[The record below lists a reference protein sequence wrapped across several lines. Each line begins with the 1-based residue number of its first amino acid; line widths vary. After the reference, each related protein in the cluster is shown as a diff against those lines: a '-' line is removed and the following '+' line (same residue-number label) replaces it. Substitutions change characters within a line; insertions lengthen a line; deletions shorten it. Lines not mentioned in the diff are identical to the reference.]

1 MRCRS
6 RYLFHVPALMSEVAD
21 AREGHG
27 KSAVISCRGYF
38 RVADG
43 AAGLDGSGRTSG
55 CSGDEAVRERKE
67 CVTANHAVFEG
78 EVSFAS
84 FPDSDAA

>member
-1 MRCRS
+1 M
-6 RYLFHVPALMSEVAD
+6 AEVAG

-27 KSAVISCRGYF
+27 KTAVISGRDYF

-43 AAGLDGSGRTSG
+43 AAGLDGSGGTSG

-67 CVTANHAVFEG
+67 CVTANHAVFER
-78 EVSFAS
+78 EVSFPS